1 MMETLVMISRAHA
14 DTAFRLAEEMHKDG
28 DKVNIFFMGRGKH
41 HCGRE
46 EVVESLKWANLYTFE
61 TEFDPTT
68 EDVKAVSYD
77 FFIELLEKADRTFSW
92 I

>member
-1 MMETLVMISRAHA
+1 MMETLVMVSRAHA
-14 DTAFRLAEEMHKDG
+14 DTAFRLAYEMHKDG
-28 DKVNIFFMGRGKH
+28 DMVNIFFMGRGKH

-61 TEFDPTT
+61 TEFDSTT
-68 EDVKAVSYD
+68 ESVKAVSYD
-77 FFIELLEKADRTFSW
+77 FFVELFERCNRTFSW

>member
-1 MMETLVMISRAHA
+1 METLVMVSRAHA

-28 DKVNIFFMGRGKH
+28 DEVHIFFMGRGKH

-46 EVVESLKWANLYTFE
+46 ETIEYLSWANLYTFE
-61 TEFDPTT
+61 TEFNSTSERVT
-68 EDVKAVSYD
+68 AVGYD
-77 FFIELLEKADRTFSW
+77 FFIDLLERCERTFSW

>member
-1 MMETLVMISRAHA
+1 METLVMISRAHA
-14 DTAFRLAEEMHKDG
+14 DTAFRLSEEMHKDG
-28 DKVNIFFMGRGKH
+28 DKIHIFFMGRGKH

-61 TEFDPTT
+61 TEFDSTS
-68 EDVKAVSYD
+68 DKVRAVGYD
-77 FFIELLEKADRTFSW
+77 FFVDILEKSSRTFSW